1 MNKLN
6 PLSFSLP
13 TSLPSSASN
22 PDLTKET
29 LVAAANRDDA
39 AMKELLRGTG
49 ERVAQVDRVR
59 LALGVLQSELG
70 EARKEEKARIAR
82 AAREL
87 MDEHLPAVKEELKK
101 GANVALSDLEKKIEE
116 ARATAVLEERSTLS
130 TLSYEAVSYDANEI
144 VRELKGGDWKTW
156 AMYAG
161 VAAGAGF
168 AAKWVWD
175 HSIGWLWKK
184 AEGTKQKPGLLRRA
198 AGWIA
203 TGAGIAAGAVGFHYW
218 KMNGGKF
225 SATGNAAV
233 DVPAGMANVVGKD
246 IMKIAGLLQMDAEL
260 VYELFASENWEKVW
274 DILSSKGV
282 NVMYQHGQVALE
294 FLGDM
299 VVMPAEFGKKLWTRM
314 TTGKWDKD
322 TWMVYGQ
329 AGAAYV
335 IGKGTLNALLRGK
348 VTLPL
353 TVKDGAITIFQ
364 MGAWPADMAN
374 DVFQAGRTGITA
386 GGRGLLFRY
395 VAPTWPSRL
404 ANYGADIIFS
414 PDCGTTKGIES
425 ALRYWKQIEAD
436 CDMMDEASWLFEEK
450 VMKVTAKRR
459 KEIAAA
465 LQKSLKEATIADDAP
480 QYIKDLKKQVDLGL
494 KAFEAE
500 MDKAVLAG
508 RLAPT
513 AEAADDLAKAT
524 TAAGTGVD
532 AAEATTDAARAGK
545 AGASAVDETAK
556 ATEEGIETATDAAK
570 TGKAGAT
577 TAEGT
582 EAGADAVKGARAAA
596 QTGAA
601 TEAATDAIENGDEW
615 TRAAAQARKALL
627 APNAT
632 DEAAL
637 AIDNAISACKALG
650 MKSAQAVEAVK
661 DPLSLFALTRTPRQY
676 ATALAVA
683 TESGDVTQNL
693 RRIGAFLIGF
703 DKLDDAALAAKVFNP
718 KLLRTLADSGLEVES
733 IATIFKN
740 PALRKALDSTDDLDD
755 LVKGLIWWEHTKSL
769 GGVIN
774 IAGAAISVLMLGVD
788 IASYVE
794 MRERLTNTI
803 KNLEANLRKAG
814 FEKRGD
820 SFVHP
825 KTKKKISVSLLSE
838 NINSLSIEQAYRV
851 GAGAVSTAASI
862 ATVIAPSLAL
872 GPVGLA
878 ILGIHLTIEAGLT
891 VAGDQRNRE
900 FLRDTP
906 ASVLAVIGMGQTV
919 GKSEKDVLD
928 ESSSWLWSDL
938 INSAE
943 TNEKDKALFRKKAV
957 AVMFFQEL
965 GSLMQQSPEVPMRIL
980 ADKFAK
986 GDTGKQMDAGSFL
999 DEENGAFWVEDYE
1012 KIIKPFLAARL
1023 FQMSKDDS
1031 VKWSEFRDLRIDEGV
1046 FDLENIAPADMRLA
1060 LREAAHLYAQ
1070 HLKERDYLDQKKK
1083 VESNKA
1089 LPLDEKILSVQS
1101 FDIRAQ
1107 RTLQVEGG
1115 ERDLKTYGNQAVFGK
1130 KISDLDDG
1138 SGVTATE
1145 RYLRDLTARL
1155 DSRAG
1160 VTTKQAADQRASWGD
1175 GSGLE
1180 TIARVG
1186 AVPTAGMLPLVAP
1199 SPYDVAF
1206 GKGDERSTM
1215 GKKEIFTGKNP
1226 GAEGNVRLEDVAGIS
1241 GRETERP
1248 LTEAEV
1254 LAAIE
1259 KGRDLYGDLEGVGTW
1274 GKSNSVWYAQP
1285 SHFQRLKEYS
1295 YTLQRVPTFA
1305 KERSVIDFLA
1315 AVKRLGEGFSWE
1327 DGHFGSEFLAKRN
1340 DAFRETLGALRTMT
1354 RSLDARTYHLA
1365 KVERGS
1371 VYTHVLCLPNQK
1383 TKLFTDFDRDVAPTM
1398 RGDPSA
1404 LYVEHEGKTI
1414 EIKPPT
1420 LGQQYSREIP
1430 GCGKFTCE
1438 MEGYSLKGKPA
1449 YHHRWTF
1456 ERAPDAKRDG
1466 AELYAYF
1473 KSDGAEQPGANISL
1487 PRMKYFRTATT
1498 SDFALVT
1505 ESPSTL
1511 YHETNITIVYRSKE
1525 GAIVRFTGSFKDI
1538 IKNHPVS
1545 WRGLNNTDPK
1555 TQEKATW
1562 TRFDPKDGATLIG
1575 CRVEYR
1581 TQPKTIDYVWKPQQP
1596 APLAAEKTGSAKKV
1610 NRAA

>member
-70 EARKEEKARIAR
+70 EAKKEEKARIAR

-101 GANVALSDLEKKIEE
+101 GTNVALSELEKKIEE
-116 ARATAVLEERSTLS
+116 ARATAVLEERSTLN
-130 TLSYEAVSYDANEI
+130 TLSYEAVSFDANEI
-144 VRELKGGDWKTW
+144 ARTLKDGDWKTW

-168 AAKWVWD
+168 AAKWLWD
-175 HSIGWLWKK
+175 HSFGWLWKK
-184 AEGTKQKPGLLRRA
+184 AEGSKEKPGFLRRA
-198 AGWIA
+198 AGWLA
-203 TGAGIAAGAVGFHYW
+203 TGAGVAAGAVGFHYW

-233 DVPAGMANVVGKD
+233 DVPTGMANVVGKD
-246 IMKIAGLLQMDAEL
+246 VMKIAGLLQMDAEL

-282 NVMYQHGQVALE
+282 NVVYQHGQVALE

-353 TVKDGAITIFQ
+353 TIKDGAITVFQ

-386 GGRGLLFRY
+386 GGRGLFFRY

-465 LQKSLKEATIADDAP
+465 LQKSLKEATVADDAP
-480 QYIKDLKKQVDLGL
+480 QYIKNLKKQVDLGL

-513 AEAADDLAKAT
+513 AEAADDLAKAAK
-524 TAAGTGVD
+524 AAGAGAD
-532 AAEATTDAARAGK
+532 AAEATTDAAKTGK
-545 AGASAVDETAK
+545 AGAGAIDETAK
-556 ATEEGIETATDAAK
+556 ATEEGIEATTDAAK
-570 TGKAGAT
+570 TGKAAAT

-601 TEAATDAIENGDEW
+601 TEAATDAIETGDEW
-615 TRAAAQARKALL
+615 VRAAAQARKALL

-637 AIDNAISACKALG
+637 AIDNAINACKALG

-683 TESGDVTQNL
+683 TEGGDVTQNL
-693 RRIGAFLIGF
+693 RRIGAFLSGF
-703 DKLDDAALAAKVFNP
+703 DKLDDAARAAKIFNP

-733 IATIFKN
+733 IADFLKT
-740 PALRKALDSTDDLDD
+740 PALRKALNSADELDD
-755 LVKGLIWWEHTKSL
+755 ILKSFIWWEHTKSI
-769 GGVIN
+769 GGIIN
-774 IAGAAISVLMLGVD
+774 VGGAAISVLMLGMD
-788 IASYVE
+788 IASYME

-803 KNLEANLRKAG
+803 KNLEASLRKAG
-814 FEKRGD
+814 FEKQGD
-820 SFVHP
+820 AFVHP

-838 NINSLSIEQAYRV
+838 NVNNLSTEQLYRV
-851 GAGAVSTAASI
+851 GAGAASSIASI

-872 GPVGLA
+872 GPAGLA

-906 ASVLAVIGMGQTV
+906 ASVLAVIGMGQTI

-938 INSAE
+938 INSTE
-943 TNEKDKALFRKKAV
+943 TNERDKALFRKKAV

-980 ADKFAK
+980 ADKFGK
-986 GDTGKQMDAGSFL
+986 EGGKQMDAGSFL
-999 DEENGAFWVEDYE
+999 DEDNGAFWVNDYE

-1023 FQMSKDDS
+1023 FQMSKDSS
-1031 VKWSEFRDLRIDEGV
+1031 VKWSEFRDLKIDEGV

-1083 VESNKA
+1083 VEANKA
-1089 LPLDEKILSVQS
+1089 VPLDEKVLGVQS
-1101 FDIRAQ
+1101 FDVRAQ
-1107 RTLQVEGG
+1107 RTLQVEGD
-1115 ERDLKTYGNQAVFGK
+1115 ERDLKAYADQTAFGK
-1130 KISDLDDG
+1130 KVSELDDG
-1138 SGVTATE
+1138 SGVTSVE
-1145 RYLRDLTARL
+1145 RYLRDLTKRL
-1155 DSRAG
+1155 DSRANE
-1160 VTTKQAADQRASWGD
+1160 AAAESKGYRDAING
-1175 GSGLE
+1175 
-1180 TIARVG
+1180 IAG
-1186 AVPTAGMLPLVAP
+1186 AGPIPLPTGEIIR
-1199 SPYDVAF
+1199 
-1206 GKGDERSTM
+1206 GDERRLM
-1215 GKKEIFTGKNP
+1215 GTKEIFTGKNP
-1226 GAEGNVRLEDVAGIS
+1226 AGEGNVRLEDSAGVS
-1241 GRETERP
+1241 GRDVERP

-1254 LAAIE
+1254 VAVID
-1259 KGRDLYGDLEGVGTW
+1259 KGRDLYGALEGVGTW

-1285 SHFQRLKEYS
+1285 SHFQQLKEYS
-1295 YTLQRVPTFA
+1295 YALQRAPTLA
-1305 KERSVIDFLA
+1305 KEQSVVAFLA
-1315 AVKRLGEGFSWE
+1315 SIKHLGEGFSWE
-1327 DGHFGSEFLAKRN
+1327 DGYAGSDFLAKRN
-1340 DAFRETLGALRTMT
+1340 DAFRATLDALRAMT

-1371 VYTHVLCLPNQK
+1371 AYTHVLCLPNQK
-1383 TKLFTDFDRDVAPTM
+1383 TKLFTDFDNDVAPTM

-1404 LYVEHEGKTI
+1404 LYVEHDGETI

-1420 LGQQYSREIP
+1420 LEKVIP
-1430 GCGKFTCE
+1430 GCGKFTCQT
-1438 MEGYSLKGKPA
+1438 EGYMLKGKPA
-1449 YHHRWTF
+1449 NHYRWTF
-1456 ERAPDAKRDG
+1456 ERAPDALRADT
-1466 AELYAYF
+1466 ELYAYF
-1473 KSDGAEQPGANISL
+1473 KSDGAEQPGTKISL
-1487 PRMKYFRTATT
+1487 PKMRYYRKQINA
-1498 SDFALVT
+1498 DFALVT
-1505 ESPSTL
+1505 EDPSTL
-1511 YHETNITIVYRSKE
+1511 YHDANVTITYRSKD
-1525 GAIVRFTGSFKDI
+1525 GQTVKFTGTLDEI
-1538 IKNHPVS
+1538 LKNHPVG
-1545 WRGLNNTDPK
+1545 WRGLNNTDPS
-1555 TQEKATW
+1555 THEQATW
-1562 TRFDPKDGATLIG
+1562 TRFIPKDGATLIG
-1575 CRVEYR
+1575 CTVQHRNKPDTTE
-1581 TQPKTIDYVWKPQQP
+1581 YVWKPQQP
-1596 APLAAEKTGSAKKV
+1596 APLATDKPVPAKKV